1 MLLRLLQWG
10 YRMYQEGLH
19 PPEDNQTLQA
29 PYASQVETNIK
40 GRKKSIMDSRDIA
53 TVVSELNELLGD
65 AERIQEEAATKADE
79 LIEIKEGLEEVN
91 EKLAESVSALEGLEE
106 MVETVENL
114 LSDADNAGIN

>member
-19 PPEDNQTLQA
+19 PSEYNQTLQS
-29 PYASQVETNIK
+29 PYGTQVETNIK

-65 AERIQEEAATKADE
+65 AERIQEEASTKADE